1 MGTSWMHYF
10 IKKFNC
16 LKFPSGYSLCSLHHR
31 HCLYYFEVNVL
42 SIHALGIFVC
52 VEFLLLFNS
61 YILKVTIRRFKK
73 STSVLPTYLR
83 FFLTLKQKAQ
93 YVHFLHYCLTNCL
106 IKLTPTLAYSNENY
120 ALFFPLR
127 QFFSSIRSG
136 TTQIIVEQNANFT

>member
-1 MGTSWMHYF
+1 MGRLPNHYCFLGAQDSGGVQHCHEVSIKLSCRILAALMGTSWMHYF

-83 FFLTLKQKAQ
+83 FFLTLK
-93 YVHFLHYCLTNCL
+93 
-106 IKLTPTLAYSNENY
+106 
-120 ALFFPLR
+120 
-127 QFFSSIRSG
+127 
-136 TTQIIVEQNANFT
+136 